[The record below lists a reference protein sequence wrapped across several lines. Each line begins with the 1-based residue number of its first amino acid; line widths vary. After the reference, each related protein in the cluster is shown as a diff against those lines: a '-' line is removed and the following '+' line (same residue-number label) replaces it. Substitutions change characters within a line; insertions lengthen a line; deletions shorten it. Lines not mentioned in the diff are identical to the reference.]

1 MMSVVLEEG
10 RRGLFIAKGERGDD
24 APPVLIDSCILISLP
39 PPLKGWQVVIP
50 IEKLER
56 KEDSP
61 HQRRDQWNRF
71 SDISPLERVSDLIE
85 KNRIP

>member
-56 KEDSP
+56 KGRLTSP
-61 HQRRDQWNRF
+61 NGTGPVEQVFRYLSAREGLRLN
-71 SDISPLERVSDLIE
+71 
-85 KNRIP
+85 